1 MKIHT
6 TQEAV
11 WITFIITFIITFL
24 VTIILVNLSS
34 IKSARKKT
42 KEPNQIEITGTDTIY
57 IYNIY
62 GK

>member
-1 MKIHT
+1 MRTHT
-6 TQEAV
+6 TKEAV

-24 VTIILVNLSS
+24 VTILSVNLTL
-34 IKSARKKT
+34 IKSARKKS
-42 KEPNQIEITGTDTIY
+42 KEPDQIEITGTDTIY